1 MCIPHLRGRELFFP
15 SFKVKCLQIFPED
28 LMSREL
34 TGSGWF
40 SADIIRRR
48 RVVGKA
54 CLLFSAPAVLNQT
67 LYSQKTYEMFHLQKK
82 LIIWAVDHL
91 CSWHLPP
98 DVKLAGGCSAD
109 CQLTHPW
116 VKGREEK
123 IYEIIMSVLSS
134 VKIIFKRFCVKKS
147 LEFLTDL
154 KVSLDWLNFIHL
166 RCLCFFI
173 QNGLYCVASM
183 MLNGSR

>member
-1 MCIPHLRGRELFFP
+1 MFIRFLHWKITVLPPPLPSCTLQKEVTMCIPHLRERELFFP
-15 SFKVKCLQIFPED
+15 SFKVKCLQYLFEFFPED

-40 SADIIRRR
+40 SADIIRR

-67 LYSQKTYEMFHLQKK
+67 LYSQKTYEIFHLQKK

-116 VKGREEK
+116 VKGREENLWNRNVSFVISENNFQK
-123 IYEIIMSVLSS
+123 VL
-134 VKIIFKRFCVKKS
+134 C
-147 LEFLTDL
+147 
-154 KVSLDWLNFIHL
+154 
-166 RCLCFFI
+166 
-173 QNGLYCVASM
+173 
-183 MLNGSR
+183 